1 MRLHISK
8 SQTKLYK
15 INLLLFC
22 MIKQICLFITRSDV
36 ILGTC
41 LITMFI
47 LLLIVA
53 LVAIVTWRLRKKPGE
68 FRLFVY
74 FIHKALLSL
83 ILVTQIPTIEQFLRE
98 PCFFVCV
105 KNIQI

>member
-1 MRLHISK
+1 M
-8 SQTKLYK
+8 
-15 INLLLFC
+15 
-22 MIKQICLFITRSDV
+22 

-83 ILVTQIPTIEQFLRE
+83 ILVTQITTIEQFLRE
-98 PCFFVCV
+98 HCFFVCEEH
-105 KNIQI
+105 KKL